1 MFCGKCGANNPDGA
15 SFCKECGTPLASPA
29 ASEAEPVSGAAGV
42 NAIPSNQTKNY
53 KKIGIT
59 VVVLAALAVIFL
71 LSSIF
76 GGGNGGSGAKS
87 GEEAALRY
95 ANAMLEPDSR
105 EMYRLLPEGVKGN
118 ITEETYDRID
128 EITISHLRWIEKF
141 DEYEWEYSCEV
152 TKVTD
157 VSESRLK
164 DIQKLYQ
171 KYKVKVTAA
180 QEAQV
185 MLTIIVGNRTITE
198 TITIPVI
205 KIGSDWYM
213 HGVTMSDIG
222 IQGFLR
228 PAPRD

>member
-29 ASEAEPVSGAAGV
+29 TSKAEPVSEAAEV
-42 NAIPSNQTKNY
+42 NAIPSNQIKNY
-53 KKIGIT
+53 KIIGIT
-59 VVVLAALAVIFL
+59 VVVLAALVVIFL

-76 GGGNGGSGAKS
+76 GGGSGGSGAKS

-105 EMYRLLPEGVKGN
+105 EMYRLIPEGVKGN
-118 ITEETYDRID
+118 IAEEMYDRIE
-128 EITISHLRWIEKF
+128 EIEIAHLRWIEKI
-141 DEYEWEYSCEV
+141 DEYEWKYSCEV
-152 TKVTD
+152 TKATD

-171 KYKVKVTAA
+171 KYKIKVTAA
-180 QEAQV
+180 QETQV
-185 MLTIIVGNRTITE
+185 MLTIIAGNRTITE

-213 HGVTMSDIG
+213 HGVDRSDIG
-222 IQGFLR
+222 IRGFLH
-228 PAPRD
+228 PVP